1 MNHPHIDPPGDP
13 DFGKTEDILRS
24 VRVEPTPYE
33 LDRALTTARKR
44 VVGAPVRHSNGGFM
58 RSKVAIISILV
69 MGFVT
74 SGAGATLAFEGS
86 SGNTNAST
94 AEYVPGGNV
103 GGVNA
108 NSQANTGTQSDAQAS
123 RQVAAS
129 SSGKNGKLP
138 FTGLAA
144 IPLIVVGLGLLTVGV
159 TLRRRTPRDNA

>member
-1 MNHPHIDPPGDP
+1 
-13 DFGKTEDILRS
+13 
-24 VRVEPTPYE
+24 
-33 LDRALTTARKR
+33 
-44 VVGAPVRHSNGGFM
+44 M

-86 SGNTNAST
+86 SGNDNAST
-94 AEYVPGGNV
+94 AEYNPNGNV

-108 NSQANTGTQSDAQAS
+108 NSQSNSGTPSDTQAS

-129 SSGKNGKLP
+129 TSGKKLP

-144 IPLIVVGLGLLTVGV
+144 IPIIVVGLGLLTVGV
-159 TLRRRTPRDNA
+159 TLRRRTPRDTV

>member
-1 MNHPHIDPPGDP
+1 
-13 DFGKTEDILRS
+13 
-24 VRVEPTPYE
+24 
-33 LDRALTTARKR
+33 
-44 VVGAPVRHSNGGFM
+44 M

-86 SGNTNAST
+86 SGNDNAST
-94 AEYVPGGNV
+94 AEYNPNGNV

-108 NSQANTGTQSDAQAS
+108 NSQSNSGDQSDTQATDTQAS

-129 SSGKNGKLP
+129 TSGKKLP

-144 IPLIVVGLGLLTVGV
+144 IPIIVVGLGLLTVGV
-159 TLRRRTPRDNA
+159 LSGAGRRATPYS

>member
-1 MNHPHIDPPGDP
+1 
-13 DFGKTEDILRS
+13 
-24 VRVEPTPYE
+24 
-33 LDRALTTARKR
+33 
-44 VVGAPVRHSNGGFM
+44 M

-86 SGNTNAST
+86 SGNDNAST
-94 AEYVPGGNV
+94 AEYNPGSNV

-108 NSQANTGTQSDAQAS
+108 NSQSNSGNQSDTQADTQAS
-123 RQVAAS
+123 RQVAAAS
-129 SSGKNGKLP
+129 SNGKKLP

-144 IPLIVVGLGLLTVGV
+144 IPIIVVGLGLLTVGV